1 MKTLTITITLVMI
14 SLAGFSQKDQYQS
27 TMKMNIDKMYQ
38 STTVEDYQL
47 MANTFERI
55 ALAEKKEWLPS
66 YYTGYCY
73 IMMAFMA
80 GKPDQIDP
88 YLDLAQKHLDNALAT
103 DAKEAELY
111 VLQGMLHQARI
122 SVDFMSRG
130 MVYSQKAQGVLE
142 EAVKLDPKNPRAFYL
157 MGINVYSTP
166 KMYGGGPE
174 VALPLFKKAQE
185 NFELGEA
192 INNDLMPAWGKE
204 NNEQML
210 AECEQKN

>member
-1 MKTLTITITLVMI
+1 MKTLAITCTLVMI
-14 SLAGFSQKDQYQS
+14 TLAGFSQKDQFKM
-27 TMKMNIDKMYQ
+27 TMKTNIDKMYQ
-38 STTVEDYQL
+38 SKTVEEHQL

-80 GKPDQIDP
+80 EKPDQIDP
-88 YLDLAQKHLDNALAT
+88 YLDLAQKHIDNALLI
-103 DAKEAELY
+103 DAKQAEVY

-122 SVDFMSRG
+122 SVDFMARG
-130 MVYSQKAQGVLE
+130 MDYSQKAQGALE

-157 MGINVYSTP
+157 MGMNVYSTP

-185 NFELGEA
+185 NFELGTTTS
-192 INNDLMPAWGKE
+192 NDLLPAWGKE
-204 NNEQML
+204 NNVQML
-210 AECEQKN
+210 AECERNN

>member
-1 MKTLTITITLVMI
+1 
-14 SLAGFSQKDQYQS
+14 
-27 TMKMNIDKMYQ
+27 MYQ

-55 ALAEKKEWLPS
+55 ALAEKKEWFPS

-88 YLDLAQKHLDNALAT
+88 YLDLAQKHLDNALST